1 MITQTFN
8 RSFVFKVL
16 FYFIHS
22 FSFSFFLWT
31 MKVSYYATSRD
42 ENNEIVLKV
51 GINFPM
57 VSSRCQMSK
66 LLF

>member
-1 MITQTFN
+1 
-8 RSFVFKVL
+8 
-16 FYFIHS
+16 
-22 FSFSFFLWT
+22 